1 MDLELFRVRKI
12 NYAPNQ
18 KNMEKGAEIQ
28 GESTRP
34 SQGKCR
40 EWTTNIKLHMGEY

>member
-1 MDLELFRVRKI
+1 MIQIEENKLCS
-12 NYAPNQ
+12 NQ

-34 SQGKCR
+34 SVPDLPRGNVGNEQQ
-40 EWTTNIKLHMGEY
+40 I